1 MWARARRS
9 AWAKMLHG
17 LPDVR
22 TGFSHLPRLRRSATR
37 CAARRTLPQRS
48 PDASSPSRLPVV
60 AITELGRAVCLALA
74 CRAARPAQLSAV
86 QQRATAAMP
95 CIALPCKLM
104 CVCVRSAVRVLPQS
118 WQRLRARQRAPS
130 QRMHG
135 MLTSSAA
142 ARPYYGASAAT
153 QVEEAVVAAVV
164 ADGVVCGG
172 VSSGEPF
179 GLRELGRLTWHNH
192 APHTSQLGRPHTSVG
207 ESHYRVSKCCVH
219 SVSPKTRWMSFGRPS
234 GLATPS
240 ARQDCP
246 AGLAG
251 STSPPSREQPL
262 GCREPLLRCK
272 QQQSSTGDGGG
283 GVAAATVVV
292 SGAVCAV

>member
-240 ARQDCP
+240 ARRLNEP
-246 AGLAG
+246 AF
-251 STSPPSREQPL
+251 TR
-262 GCREPLLRCK
+262 
-272 QQQSSTGDGGG
+272 
-283 GVAAATVVV
+283 AAARLPRALTTV
-292 SGAVCAV
+292 